1 MSLIAFQTALADL
14 VASPAMCLAVRDKP
28 DHALA
33 DYDLDARER
42 RRLEAVV
49 WQRGMSA
56 NCTVYRAT
64 RVTPLYTLLPL
75 TVAALGEA
83 MTAELDDYWAAT
95 ARMDVH
101 FDIEISR
108 FAAHLRARLESGAV
122 RTLHDPRAITDVLA
136 IEVAGELLR
145 LAPAG
150 QGPNERRLEL
160 THEPLALLGAISGD
174 PVDFTGVQLGRYELV
189 IRRDGCSLQYLLTS
203 DDP

>member
-1 MSLIAFQTALADL
+1 MSLVAFQTALADL
-14 VASPAMCLAVRDKP
+14 VASPTMCLAVRDKP

-42 RRLEAVV
+42 RRLVAVV

-108 FAAHLRARLESGAV
+108 FAAHLRARLESGVV
-122 RTLHDPRAITDVLA
+122 RTPHDPRTIADVLA
-136 IEVAGELLR
+136 IEIAGELLR
-145 LAPAG
+145 LTPAG
-150 QGPNERRLEL
+150 QGPKERTLEL
-160 THEPLALLGAISGD
+160 THEPIALLGAVSTD
-174 PVDFTGVQLGRYELV
+174 PVDFTTVPFGRYVLI
-189 IRRDGCSLQYLLTS
+189 IRKNGRSLQYLLAS
-203 DDP
+203 DGR